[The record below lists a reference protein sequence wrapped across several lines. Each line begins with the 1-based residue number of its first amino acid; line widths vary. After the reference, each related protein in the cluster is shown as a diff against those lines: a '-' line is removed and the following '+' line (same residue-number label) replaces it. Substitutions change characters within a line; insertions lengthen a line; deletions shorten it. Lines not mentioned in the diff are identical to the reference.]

1 MSDEKPETVEE
12 RTAPLNVAG
21 AVPQIVSD
29 DVTDD
34 LKILL
39 GEFEG
44 PLDLLL
50 HLIRQEHVSIYDI
63 PVARITD
70 EYLRYL
76 RVMQEMDIAVAGD
89 FLVMAATLIELKT
102 KMLLPRDPL
111 APPEEEEDPRS
122 DLVNQLLEYQKYKAA
137 AQMLWSRAT
146 VEQAVF
152 KRAELET
159 DKNNPEVAVGLF
171 DLLKVFQDI
180 LARHKE
186 EALLEIERE
195 EISMAEML
203 ERLRNMVMSAG
214 ELNLRVFFERAKSR
228 RELVLAFL
236 SVLEL
241 VRTTEVRLF
250 QRETFGEEASRELAA
265 MVAEAEQSS
274 TAEQTEESDDG
285 ELYVPQS
292 ESERAAVIEALIF
305 VSEEPLSAKAI
316 ADVLKEDKE
325 VVGNAITALVEE
337 FNARNGGLQLREV
350 AGGWQ
355 FATRPEY
362 HEHVRAFLKTRP
374 SAKLSIASL
383 ETLAVIAYR
392 QPVTVPEILEIRGV
406 QSPSAIKTLLDKK
419 LIVAKGRK
427 ETVGRPMMYGTSKE
441 FLLQFGLKDLSELPS
456 VEDFH
461 DLSGGS

>member
-1 MSDEKPETVEE
+1 MNEETPETVVETIDE
-12 RTAPLNVAG
+12 RPATLNVAG
-21 AVPQIVSD
+21 AAPKIVSD
-29 DVTDD
+29 DATDD

-50 HLIRQEHVSIYDI
+50 HLIRQEQVSIYDI

-76 RVMQEMDIAVAGD
+76 RVMQEMDMAVAGD

-102 KMLLPRDPL
+102 KMLLPRDP
-111 APPEEEEDPRS
+111 ASAPEEEEDPRS

-146 VEQAVF
+146 VERAVF

-171 DLLKVFQDI
+171 DLLKVFQEI

-186 EALLEIERE
+186 EVLMEIERE

-214 ELNLRVFFERAKSR
+214 ELNLRVFFERARTR

-241 VRTTEVRLF
+241 VRTSEVKLF
-250 QRETFGEEASRELAA
+250 QTETFG
-265 MVAEAEQSS
+265 
-274 TAEQTEESDDG
+274 D
-285 ELYVPQS
+285 
-292 ESERAAVIEALIF
+292 
-305 VSEEPLSAKAI
+305 
-316 ADVLKEDKE
+316 
-325 VVGNAITALVEE
+325 ITARV
-337 FNARNGGLQLREV
+337 
-350 AGGWQ
+350 
-355 FATRPEY
+355 
-362 HEHVRAFLKTRP
+362 
-374 SAKLSIASL
+374 
-383 ETLAVIAYR
+383 
-392 QPVTVPEILEIRGV
+392 
-406 QSPSAIKTLLDKK
+406 
-419 LIVAKGRK
+419 
-427 ETVGRPMMYGTSKE
+427 
-441 FLLQFGLKDLSELPS
+441 
-456 VEDFH
+456 
-461 DLSGGS
+461 SG

>member
-1 MSDEKPETVEE
+1 MKEESPEIVVEARE
-12 RTAPLNVAG
+12 ETTTSLNVAG
-21 AVPQIVSD
+21 AMPRIVTD
-29 DVTDD
+29 EVTDD

-50 HLIRQEHVSIYDI
+50 HLIRQEQVSIYDI

-76 RVMQEMDIAVAGD
+76 RVMQELDMAVAGD

-102 KMLLPRDPL
+102 KMLLPRDPQ
-111 APPEEEEDPRS
+111 AAVEEEEDPRS

-171 DLLKVFQDI
+171 DLLKVFQVI

-186 EALLEIERE
+186 EKMMEIERE
-195 EISMAEML
+195 EITMAEML

-214 ELNLRVFFERAKSR
+214 ELNLRVFFERAQSR

-250 QRETFGEEASRELAA
+250 QNQTFGDI
-265 MVAEAEQSS
+265 VA
-274 TAEQTEESDDG
+274 
-285 ELYVPQS
+285 
-292 ESERAAVIEALIF
+292 RAA
-305 VSEEPLSAKAI
+305 S
-316 ADVLKEDKE
+316 
-325 VVGNAITALVEE
+325 
-337 FNARNGGLQLREV
+337 
-350 AGGWQ
+350 
-355 FATRPEY
+355 
-362 HEHVRAFLKTRP
+362 
-374 SAKLSIASL
+374 
-383 ETLAVIAYR
+383 
-392 QPVTVPEILEIRGV
+392 
-406 QSPSAIKTLLDKK
+406 
-419 LIVAKGRK
+419 
-427 ETVGRPMMYGTSKE
+427 
-441 FLLQFGLKDLSELPS
+441 
-456 VEDFH
+456 
-461 DLSGGS
+461 

>member
-1 MSDEKPETVEE
+1 MDENTPEAAVEARDE
-12 RTAPLNVAG
+12 ATTLSAAEPEVSAVAQLNVAG
-21 AVPQIVSD
+21 AMPHIVSD

-50 HLIRQEHVSIYDI
+50 HLIRQEHVNIYDI

-76 RVMQEMDIAVAGD
+76 RVMQELDMAVAGD

-102 KMLLPRDPL
+102 KMLLPRDPQ
-111 APPEEEEDPRS
+111 AVAEEEEDPRS

-137 AQMLWSRAT
+137 ANMLWSRAT

-152 KRAELET
+152 KRAEIET

-186 EALLEIERE
+186 EKLLEIERE
-195 EISMAEML
+195 EITMAEML

-214 ELNLRVFFERAKSR
+214 ELNLRVFFERARSR

-250 QRETFGEEASRELAA
+250 QGETFGDIIARVAS
-265 MVAEAEQSS
+265 
-274 TAEQTEESDDG
+274 
-285 ELYVPQS
+285 
-292 ESERAAVIEALIF
+292 
-305 VSEEPLSAKAI
+305 
-316 ADVLKEDKE
+316 
-325 VVGNAITALVEE
+325 
-337 FNARNGGLQLREV
+337 
-350 AGGWQ
+350 
-355 FATRPEY
+355 
-362 HEHVRAFLKTRP
+362 
-374 SAKLSIASL
+374 
-383 ETLAVIAYR
+383 
-392 QPVTVPEILEIRGV
+392 
-406 QSPSAIKTLLDKK
+406 
-419 LIVAKGRK
+419 
-427 ETVGRPMMYGTSKE
+427 
-441 FLLQFGLKDLSELPS
+441 
-456 VEDFH
+456 
-461 DLSGGS
+461 